1 MKTTFALL
9 LGLLLLE
16 SCATM
21 NKPIQTLSTPGLA
34 DLCQVTQG
42 IYVIVIDNTGAPQ
55 ERVCPDIK
63 TKKITKKRQL
73 DPGLSQIGTELSLG
87 KVAKF
92 SSNTDPDP
100 CIQWSVGGNMYYY
113 CW

>member
-21 NKPIQTLSTPGLA
+21 NKPIQTLNTPGLPA
-34 DLCQVTQG
+34 VCKDTNG
-42 IYVIVIDNTGAPQ
+42 IYLILIDYMGTPF
-55 ERVCPDIK
+55 ELVCPDIK
-63 TKKITKKRQL
+63 GKKITKPSKV
-73 DPGLSQIGTELSLG
+73 DPGLTPISAPFSLG
-87 KVAKF
+87 EIVKLKAKD
-92 SSNTDPDP
+92 DPDP
-100 CIQWSVGGNMYYY
+100 CIQWSVGGGMNYY